1 MFSESIVQKGGRRFL
16 NALAYYGWKRRPR
29 KLLSSLINAT
39 IKLLMEIPSLR
50 EGYIIGSIDELKK
63 VKGLSMRKYILLS
76 KNYNISNDVARLMLM
91 MFRSFGLLTYLKV
104 ANRYK
109 IIITELGEVMREF
122 LKEVKLSNVEK
133 FSLIFIPGLLFKTK
147 ARIITIAVLAGNKNL
162 ADLYS
167 SIKARLFEGKLSD
180 IERAAIEIL
189 DEIRLINGG
198 RITDY
203 ITETQV
209 ALSILSFLGL
219 INLISP
225 SKFNINSQGKVISP
239 SIFLG
244 LNYEL
249 TKGDLLSFR
258 VDVESLGI
266 TRVNEVYQKLGI
278 YGNYLSSL
286 MDNLKKARQRIE
298 VDLRRYF
305 GLPYRII

>member
-1 MFSESIVQKGGRRFL
+1 MCKTARKGENPFTGEEPGKIFHEYPGVEINGYSTLFNACDTTAMFLIAHEVYQTLTGDKS
-16 NALAYYGWKRRPR
+16 LA
-29 KLLSSLINAT
+29 
-39 IKLLMEIPSLR
+39 
-50 EGYIIGSIDELKK
+50 KK
-63 VKGLSMRKYILLS
+63 Q
-76 KNYNISNDVARLMLM
+76 
-91 MFRSFGLLTYLKV
+91 
-104 ANRYK
+104 
-109 IIITELGEVMREF
+109 
-122 LKEVKLSNVEK
+122 EK
-133 FSLIFIPGLLFKTK
+133 H
-147 ARIITIAVLAGNKNL
+147 
-162 ADLYS
+162 
-167 SIKARLFEGKLSD
+167 

-305 GLPYRII
+305 GLPYRIM